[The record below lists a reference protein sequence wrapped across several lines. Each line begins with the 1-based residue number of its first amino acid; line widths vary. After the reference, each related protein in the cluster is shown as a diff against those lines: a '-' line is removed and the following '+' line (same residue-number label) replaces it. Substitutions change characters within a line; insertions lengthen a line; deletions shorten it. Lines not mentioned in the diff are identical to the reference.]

1 MGSRG
6 ACRSSCG
13 RGAPATAKAPLPA
26 VAAAPQAASC
36 FVKTTRRS
44 APSASPGMLRH
55 LEGSRFETTA
65 GTSGT
70 KTGRLTASPQDTATG
85 KPTRQASLGASIRRG
100 GPGVMNNTS
109 GGGRAAPLSADQSL
123 LRAASVAAQPESTEV
138 WEARPGAARAPLAG
152 YRRREP
158 EHTILH
164 AVVRERLESFLAA
177 ARERS
182 ANGRGLPSFVERDLR
197 GYLDCG
203 DGSLTPSGAFAAHPR
218 PWLRPRPLPGLQL
231 RTPRGLL
238 LQGPHLSIVRC
249 SAHGGRRGPPR
260 PQRVPR
266 SPRPTVG
273 PRLCREPNY

>member
-152 YRRREP
+152 Y
-158 EHTILH
+158 
-164 AVVRERLESFLAA
+164 AVASQST
-177 ARERS
+177 RS
-182 ANGRGLPSFVERDLR
+182 
-197 GYLDCG
+197 C
-203 DGSLTPSGAFAAHPR
+203 TPSSGNGSSR
-218 PWLRPRPLPGLQL
+218 
-231 RTPRGLL
+231 
-238 LQGPHLSIVRC
+238 S
-249 SAHGGRRGPPR
+249 
-260 PQRVPR
+260 
-266 SPRPTVG
+266 SPRPGSARPTAVV
-273 PRLCREPNY
+273 CRRSSSATCAATSTAATAA